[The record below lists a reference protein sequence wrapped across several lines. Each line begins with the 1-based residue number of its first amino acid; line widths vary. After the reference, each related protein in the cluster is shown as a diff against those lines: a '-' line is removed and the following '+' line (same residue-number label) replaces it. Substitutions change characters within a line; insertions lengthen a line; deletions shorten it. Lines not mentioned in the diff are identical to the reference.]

1 MRAFIPVLM
10 MAAACGADNKPEP
23 PATPEPA
30 GEATPAIPEPPP
42 ASGAPV
48 PSPPAAAGTPAPAA
62 AGAQQYVGLRSPD
75 LLLEVP
81 EPLRPRG
88 ERVLDEDSKL
98 GLVAVGL
105 EGGNELIFLDRRT
118 DEGDF
123 VVEAVL
129 EMPAGVTAEQ
139 VAWEH
144 CEAGGKLDP
153 RVVGVVPTGAA
164 CSGPGAAA
172 TLAWRVDRDA
182 KRFDSIAP
190 DDIRC
195 RPPMCPDPIGN
206 DLQGVPGGVEGGVEG
221 GVPGGIIG
229 GD

>member
-1 MRAFIPVLM
+1 MLAM
-10 MAAACGADNKPEP
+10 ACGADNKPEP

-30 GEATPAIPEPPP
+30 AEVTSTAPAADPEATAGE
-42 ASGAPV
+42 
-48 PSPPAAAGTPAPAA
+48 PAATPQAAAPTATDPAPAA

-88 ERVLDEDSKL
+88 ERVLDDHSNL
-98 GLVAVGL
+98 GLVAVGI
-105 EGGNELIFLDRRT
+105 EGGGELLFLDRRT

-144 CEAGGKLDP
+144 CEVSGKLDP
-153 RVVGVVPTGAA
+153 RVVGVVPAGADCDNA
-164 CSGPGAAA
+164 PAA
-172 TLAWRVDRDA
+172 TLAWRVDREA
-182 KRFDSIAP
+182 KRFDPIAP

-195 RPPMCPDPIGN
+195 RPPRCPDQAGN
-206 DLQGVPGGVEGGVEG
+206 ELQGVEGGVPGGVEG

-229 GD
+229 GEAE